1 MLKKSAKQK
10 PLMVLSLPCAANF
23 SKVEVIKNLKN
34 KISMLKN
41 MNKKAARIIGKAVK
55 SAGANAKV
63 LNPDLDEAKLFI
75 KKIFVDEG
83 PTLKRLNPRA
93 RGRADRILKRTSK
106 LTVIVSDE

>member
-1 MLKKSAKQK
+1 MEAKSSIA
-10 PLMVLSLPCAANF
+10 MVRMSARKMRLVAN
-23 SKVEVIKNLKN
+23 EVRGYEMPEALD
-34 KISMLKN
+34 SLKN
-41 MNKKAARIIGKAVK
+41 MNKKAAKIIGKAVK

-83 PTLKRLNPRA
+83 PTLKRLNPRS